1 MENNR
6 EIDMSLWRFG
16 IIRPLLHRTA
26 NDVSLCDMLEIRS
39 ENRFIRPDSVNV
51 KLSPE
56 TIRKWLYRYNHGG
69 LQALADKDRSN
80 KGRHDVPAS
89 IQNAMVELRGDHPR
103 WTLALLMENLVEN
116 GVWGGKRP
124 SRSVLYRYARAHNL
138 MRDPH
143 LAPSKG
149 RRTFQFEHFG
159 QLWTADFMHGPKL
172 NVGRKKRKCY
182 LHVIIDD
189 STRYVVS
196 GRFYLSENVESLIR
210 ELMIATRRFGLC
222 QRFYADN
229 GAVYSSR
236 HLKIVCARL
245 GMSLVHAPPC
255 RPEGR
260 SKVEYFFRSVRERFL
275 AKQRFTDLEE
285 MNQAFAR
292 YLEDY
297 HNRIHLTLECIPMQ
311 KRLGGKS
318 VCRHL
323 PEVFDIKALFRYE
336 RRYRVYKDGIV
347 RLKRENFEV
356 PGCLP
361 GTRVNIYYMPWDL
374 SCIYYGDEM
383 QPAVE
388 VSKVANA
395 HSYDHPNHRHTKE
408 IRDERV

>member
-1 MENNR
+1 MENNPK
-6 EIDMSLWRFG
+6 IDMGLWRYG
-16 IIRPLLHRTA
+16 IISPLLHRTA
-26 NDVSLCDMLEIRS
+26 NHLSLREMLENQMH
-39 ENRFIRPDSVNV
+39 EFFARPDGVSVS
-51 KLSPE
+51 LSPE

-69 LQALADKDRSN
+69 LEALADKPRSN

-89 IQNAMVELRGDHPR
+89 IQDAMTELRGEHPR
-103 WTLALLMENLVEN
+103 WTLALLMESMVES
-116 GVWGGKRP
+116 GVWDGKRP

-143 LAPSKG
+143 LAPLKG

-159 QLWTADFMHGPKL
+159 QLWIADFMHGPKL
-172 NVGRKKRKCY
+172 KIGRTKRKCY

-210 ELMIATRRFGLC
+210 ELMTATRRFGLC
-222 QRFYADN
+222 EKFYVDN
-229 GAVYSSR
+229 GAAYSSR
-236 HLKIVCARL
+236 QLKMVCARL
-245 GMSLVHAPPC
+245 GMSLVHTPPY

-260 SKVEYFFRSVRERFL
+260 SKVERYFRSVRERFL
-275 AKQRFTDLEE
+275 AKQRFTTLDD
-285 MNQAFAR
+285 MNRAFAL

-297 HNRIHLTLECIPMQ
+297 HNRIHSTLECTPMQ
-311 KRLGGKS
+311 KRLRGNS

-323 PEVFDIKALFRYE
+323 PELYNIEALFRYE
-336 RRYRVYKDGIV
+336 RRCRVYKDGTV
-347 RLKRENFEV
+347 RLKKKDFEV

-361 GTRVNIYYMPWDL
+361 GSRVNIYYMPWDL

-388 VSKVANA
+388 VNKVANA
-395 HSYDHPNHRHTKE
+395 HRYDHPNHAH
-408 IRDERV
+408 